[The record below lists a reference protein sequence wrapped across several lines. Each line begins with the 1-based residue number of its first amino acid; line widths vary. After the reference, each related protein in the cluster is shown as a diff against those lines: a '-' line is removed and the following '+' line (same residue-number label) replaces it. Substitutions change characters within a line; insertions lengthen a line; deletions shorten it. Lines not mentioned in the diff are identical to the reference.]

1 MKKSLLAILA
11 LLLVT
16 ACGTKTPDAPEGKT
30 LYKVGVHG
38 GDSLLAWKEVVRV
51 LKEEE
56 GVDLE
61 IVTFGQ
67 YPEPNA
73 ALNSKEIDLNA
84 FQHHLY
90 LEQEIADFK
99 YDIAPIADTYIAPM
113 GAYSATYKT
122 LNEVKDGDKVLIP
135 DDVTNGGRAL
145 NLLEAN
151 GLIELT
157 NEANTIP
164 SIKDVVNTRNLEII
178 QIEAANIPGSLDEVN
193 FAVINSG
200 IAVDAKLDPKAT
212 LFIEQ
217 VDLNNKEPFKQ
228 YINLIAVRTAD
239 LEDPILKK
247 IVEIYHTDAI
257 AELVDQ
263 DSNGANIPV
272 W

>member
-1 MKKSLLAILA
+1 MKKTLLAVLAIL
-11 LLLVT
+11 LLT
-16 ACGTKTPDAPEGKT
+16 ACASKTPDPEKKS

-38 GDSLLAWKEVVRV
+38 GDSLLAWKEVVKT
-51 LKEEE
+51 LAKE
-56 GVDLE
+56 DITLE

-73 ALNSKEIDLNA
+73 ALDAKEIDLNA

-90 LEQEIADFK
+90 LEQEINDFGYK
-99 YDIAPIADTYIAPM
+99 ISPIADTYIAPM
-113 GAYSATYKT
+113 GAYSDKYKS
-122 LNEVKDGDKVLIP
+122 LEEVKDGDTVLIP

-145 NLLEAN
+145 NLLAAN
-151 GLIELT
+151 KLIEL
-157 NEANTIP
+157 NNAENTIP
-164 SIKDVVNTRNLEII
+164 TIKNVVNTRDLKII
-178 QIEAANIPGSLDEVN
+178 QLKASNIPGSLDEAS

-228 YINLIAVRTAD
+228 YINLIAVRTDD
-239 LEDPILKK
+239 LNDPVLKR
-247 IVEIYHTDAI
+247 IVEIYHSDAI

-263 DSNGANIPV
+263 DSKGANIPV